1 VVEPGALAGQSP
13 GVTPSVRDL
22 SGPAAARPARPLAR
36 SFVVLGD
43 SFSEGVGDE
52 AADGSVRGWGDRL
65 AAEIDAHAPGLRYAN
80 LAIRGKLLAQVISEQ
95 IPAALAMR
103 PDLVSIAAGGNDLLR
118 PRADPDA
125 LAGPLGDA
133 VAALTAAGS
142 RVMLFAGFDP
152 GMFPLI
158 RMIRRRAAVLNAHLR
173 IIARRQDCLL
183 VDLWGMSVLSDPRMW
198 CEDRLHLGPEGHQRV
213 AMHAAEVLGL
223 PVDASW
229 RDPLPAGRGGPDG
242 WLAARRLDVHWARE
256 YALPWVRRR
265 LAGVSSGDD
274 MSPKR
279 PDLLPL
285 RQPAGG

>member
-1 VVEPGALAGQSP
+1 MVEAGPRAGQSA
-13 GVTPSVRDL
+13 
-22 SGPAAARPARPLAR
+22 GPAVRPPPR

-52 AADGSVRGWGDRL
+52 AADGSVRGWGDLL
-65 AAEIDAHAPGLRYAN
+65 AAQMAVHEPGLRYAN
-80 LAIRGKLLAQVISEQ
+80 LAIRGKLLTQVISEQ

-103 PDLVSIAAGGNDLLR
+103 ADLVSIAAGGNDLLR

-125 LAGPLGDA
+125 LAGPLSEA
-133 VAALTAAGS
+133 VAALTEAGS
-142 RVMLFAGFDP
+142 TVLLFAGFDP

-173 IIARRQDCLL
+173 IIARRQGCLL

-198 CEDRLHLGPEGHQRV
+198 CEDRLHLGPEGHRRV

-223 PVDASW
+223 PVDGSW
-229 RDPLPAGRGGPDG
+229 RDPLPAERGGPPG
-242 WLAARRLDVHWARE
+242 WLAARRRDVYWARE

-285 RQPAGG
+285 